1 MLFCVGFTKV
11 TIHLIYTLLFY
22 MKNTP
27 GVSLAAGGSAPIE
40 RFQIAN
46 IISNLRGGRGAL
58 MIKTNF
64 EIKINNHFII
74 NLFNFPCDSTVILP

>member
-1 MLFCVGFTKV
+1 
-11 TIHLIYTLLFY
+11 

-46 IISNLRGGRGAL
+46 IMSFVPYGKR
-58 MIKTNF
+58 
-64 EIKINNHFII
+64 
-74 NLFNFPCDSTVILP
+74 FPY